1 MPDGFLSQRAV
12 SAGRGQRELGG
23 VIEHHHGGGDE
34 TQGLDGLDTL
44 SPHGRIIGIF
54 HMRNKLRFLAAL
66 ALVCALHAWPWR
78 RTRPPA
84 APMLPARSPPA
95 ARSRRLIAPNASANR
110 KGCLI
115 QNPTTASEVLY
126 VNVGSASPSTAN
138 SFSLAA
144 GATFSC
150 NAAGVTVSD
159 TISVEAAT
167 TSHAF
172 VATYQ

>member
-1 MPDGFLSQRAV
+1 
-12 SAGRGQRELGG
+12 
-23 VIEHHHGGGDE
+23 
-34 TQGLDGLDTL
+34 
-44 SPHGRIIGIF
+44 
-54 HMRNKLRFLAAL
+54 MRNKLRFLCLLTLACAVPTLAL
-66 ALVCALHAWPWR
+66 AQNA
-78 RTRPPA
+78 PA
-84 APMLPARSPPA
+84 SSTNASGTITTGGAFQT
-95 ARSRRLIAPNASANR
+95 LIAPNAAANR

-115 QNPTTASEVLY
+115 QNPTTATEVLY

-144 GATFSC
+144 GASFSC

>member
-1 MPDGFLSQRAV
+1 
-12 SAGRGQRELGG
+12 
-23 VIEHHHGGGDE
+23 
-34 TQGLDGLDTL
+34 
-44 SPHGRIIGIF
+44 
-54 HMRNKLRFLAAL
+54 MRNKLRFLSILAL
-66 ALVCALHAWPWR
+66 ACAFPAWALAQNVPSGS
-78 RTRPPA
+78 TNA
-84 APMLPARSPPA
+84 SGTITAGGTFQT
-95 ARSRRLIAPNASANR
+95 LIAPSASANR

-150 NAAGVTVSD
+150 NAAGVTVTD